1 VAAVIDPVSAL
12 AIATSAYNAIK
23 KGIEMG
29 REIEDMGNQLGSWFS
44 AVADVKSAEE
54 EAKDPPL
61 FRKLISKQSVEEQAL
76 QALMSRKKI
85 EQQERELREL
95 IVYRYGVDAYKEM
108 IRERVKIRDTRTR
121 AAQNQRRKMKKLIQN
136 SLTVI
141 VILGLLVMIIAGLI
155 GIVSNLR

>member
-1 VAAVIDPVSAL
+1 
-12 AIATSAYNAIK
+12 
-23 KGIEMG
+23 MG

-85 EQQERELREL
+85 EQQEKELREL